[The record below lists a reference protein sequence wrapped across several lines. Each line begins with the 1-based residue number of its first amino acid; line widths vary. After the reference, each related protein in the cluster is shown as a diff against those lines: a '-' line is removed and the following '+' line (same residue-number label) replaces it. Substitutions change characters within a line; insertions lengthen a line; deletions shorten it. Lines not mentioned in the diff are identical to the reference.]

1 MGTMNKQL
9 RDALI
14 RLSAAKY
21 GKPRAQVEK
30 EIFTR
35 LGQSNKSSSAPR
47 AVSAGGGAKPGGSSF
62 LDDWLAKRKQL
73 GGSRATGPMAS
84 AAPLSSSPTQPV
96 PVAPVPVTG
105 SPVGPAAAPP
115 LPVTPPAAVS
125 APVAV
130 PTATQPA
137 GSIQDQIAAEL
148 EKPTESVVP
157 KTHLDLRAGD
167 DDEVTVSFR

>member
-1 MGTMNKQL
+1 M
-9 RDALI
+9 
-14 RLSAAKY
+14 
-21 GKPRAQVEK
+21 EK

-35 LGQSNKSSSAPR
+35 LGQSNKPSVAPR

-73 GGSRATGPMAS
+73 GGSQTTGPMAS
-84 AAPLSSSPTQPV
+84 ASPAPNPAPLSSSPTPL
-96 PVAPVPVTG
+96 APVVPAPVTG
-105 SPVGPAAAPP
+105 SPGGPAVAPP
-115 LPVTPPAAVS
+115 LPVMPPVAAP

-130 PTATQPA
+130 PTVTQPA

-148 EKPTESVVP
+148 EKSTEPVVS